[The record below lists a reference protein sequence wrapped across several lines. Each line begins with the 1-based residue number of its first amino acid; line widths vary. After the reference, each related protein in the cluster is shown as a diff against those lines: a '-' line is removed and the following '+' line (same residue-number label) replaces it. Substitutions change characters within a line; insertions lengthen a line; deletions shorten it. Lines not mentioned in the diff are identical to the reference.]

1 MAKTRKVRSSK
12 KNVFGP
18 LKKGELINLGYSTTK
33 SATSRHRALNKS
45 VKKYGAL
52 KTFRKLNAVATL
64 NKNRAP
70 TTAKVFRRDRD
81 WVNKKYIKSTRK
93 KGGKRGIFGR
103 AAWTGVKMAPKAAS
117 AAWKGTKATY
127 RTLNTVGNVG
137 KDVRRGL
144 TPKKIAE
151 KRRKEIRKTEQSL
164 KKYGTSLVGLA
175 KPVGSFAMGE
185 AKRIQKAQSKA
196 HHIR

>member
-12 KNVFGP
+12 KNVIGP
-18 LKKGELINLGYSTTK
+18 LKKGELVNLGYSTTK

-64 NKNRAP
+64 NKNRTP

-93 KGGKRGIFGR
+93 KGGKRGMGWR
-103 AAWTGVKMAPKAAS
+103 AFKTGLTMGPKAAS

-127 RTLNTVGNVG
+127 RTANTARHVVNDLN
-137 KDVRRGL
+137 KGL
-144 TPKKIAE
+144 TPKQIAE
-151 KRRKEIRKTEQSL
+151 KRRKEFAKTGKSL
-164 KKYGTSLVGLA
+164 TNYGKSVVDLA

-185 AKRIQKAQSKA
+185 ARRIQEAQSNA
-196 HHIR
+196 RRRR